1 MTGRVRALSRC
12 ALVVGLLV
20 AACGSPARP
29 APRRQPARFAA
40 GLAHLTVAI
49 VDVSPQANPR
59 SRRQELTLSL
69 TDAAGAVHVL
79 YRRVIDGTCAIAAS
93 RTRRDDLEADAALIA
108 QIDCPAARPEP
119 VRVTVALDPDGLRV
133 VAPEGT
139 QVFAAPAGFDVVAG
153 EPP

>member
-1 MTGRVRALSRC
+1 MTGRML
-12 ALVVGLLV
+12 LVVALL
-20 AACGSPARP
+20 AACGSPARTSP
-29 APRRQPARFAA
+29 PRQPSRFAT
-40 GLAHLTVAI
+40 GVAHLTVAI

-69 TDAAGAVHVL
+69 TDGAGAVHVL
-79 YRRVIDGTCAIAAS
+79 HRRVIDGTCAIAAA

-108 QIDCPAARPEP
+108 QIDCPTARPEP
-119 VRVTVALDPDGLRV
+119 VRVTVALDPDALRV

-139 QVFAAPAGFDVVAG
+139 QAFATPAGFDVVTA